1 MRMCNGSGMLTREL
15 GVRVINVSGS
25 GCLIETNRR
34 MEVGSVG
41 RLQVRFGD
49 EEYNDDIQ
57 VTRCDAVKGARSALS
72 RRCEILVDDAAPSA
86 VDSSRCHAASRGAG
100 CRGQFAA
107 SDVAQS
113 RIVALC
119 TQPA

>member
-25 GCLIETNRR
+25 GCLIETSRR

-41 RLQVRFGD
+41 RLQIRFGD

-57 VTRCDAVKGARSALS
+57 VTRCDAVKGARSAYRVGVKFLWTTPRHPRS
-72 RRCEILVDDAAPSA
+72 IRHA
-86 VDSSRCHAASRGAG
+86 VMQRVAEPAASATTPR
-100 CRGQFAA
+100 
-107 SDVAQS
+107 
-113 RIVALC
+113 LM
-119 TQPA
+119 